1 MTGMPGWMRFG
12 YSPGSVGRSAGGLG
26 PCAEYMMTGQW
37 PNPMMAQAMEGAG
50 AQTPMAPNPWMAGG
64 FAQPDQAQMAQMIQ
78 AQIDMLQQQIE
89 MLAAQ
94 IDEL

>member
-1 MTGMPGWMRFG
+1 MTEQTDDPSDAAPGTFDEHVREGGAEMAVSDPQAF
-12 YSPGSVGRSAGGLG
+12 AGL
-26 PCAEYMMTGQW
+26 
-37 PNPMMAQAMEGAG
+37 
-50 AQTPMAPNPWMAGG
+50 
-64 FAQPDQAQMAQMIQ
+64 AQMAQMIQ